1 MTGPLF
7 AGIDGGATKTAI
19 VVVDVNGEVI
29 ARAQTTTSN
38 AAVIGHERAA
48 ETLHR
53 LLQDAAQAASATLPF
68 AGAWFGLSGADRPE
82 DHALLRPRLQEL
94 ATDLRMTNDAEM
106 ALGALP
112 GGTGIVIVAGTG
124 SICFGQNELG
134 EHTRAGGWGHIFS
147 DEGSGYGLAVAALR
161 AFAAQHDGR
170 GPETSLASR
179 LMERWEIDDPF
190 SIINR
195 IYDPATSKS
204 DIARMSRIVVDEAA
218 NGDEVARDIL
228 DQGAVD
234 LASFGAAVARRLDL
248 GPELNIA
255 CVGGLLL
262 HVEPYRERVL
272 HYLREHWIVPDVT
285 LVDEPAIAA
294 AQALA
299 AKYRENPS

>member
-1 MTGPLF
+1 MTGPFF

-19 VVVDVNGEVI
+19 VVVDRHGDVVT
-29 ARAQTTTSN
+29 RAQTTTSN
-38 AAVIGHERAA
+38 AAVIGHDKAA
-48 ETLHR
+48 ETLR
-53 LLQDAAQAASATLPF
+53 GLLRDAARAADATLPF

-94 ATDLRMTNDAEM
+94 ATDIRMTNDAEM

-112 GGTGIVIVAGTG
+112 NGVGIVVVAGTG
-124 SICFGQNELG
+124 SICFGQNENG
-134 EHTRAGGWGHIFS
+134 DHARAGGWGHIFS

-170 GPETSLASR
+170 GPETSLTSR
-179 LMERWEIDDPF
+179 LVERWEIDDPF

-195 IYDPATSKS
+195 IYDPETTKS

-218 NGDEVARDIL
+218 SGDEVAREIL
-228 DQGAVD
+228 DQGAAD
-234 LASFGAAVARRLDL
+234 LASFCAAVAHRLGL
-248 GPELNIA
+248 GPELNVA

-262 HVEPYRERVL
+262 HVEPYRERML
-272 HYLREHWIVPDVT
+272 HYLREHWIVDDVT
-285 LVDEPAIAA
+285 LVEEPALAA

-299 AKYRENPS
+299 ATHRETT

>member
-1 MTGPLF
+1 MTGPLY

-19 VVVDVNGEVI
+19 VVVDSRGEVV
-29 ARAQTTTSN
+29 ARSQTSTSN
-38 AAVIGHERAA
+38 AAVIGHEKAA
-48 ETLHR
+48 DTLR
-53 LLQDAAQAASATLPF
+53 SLLQDAARAADTTLPF

-82 DHALLRPRLQEL
+82 DHAQLRPRLQEL
-94 ATDLRMTNDAEM
+94 ATDIRMTNDAEM

-112 GGTGIVIVAGTG
+112 GGIGIVIVAGTG
-124 SICFGQNELG
+124 SICFGQNENG
-134 EHTRAGGWGHIFS
+134 DHARAGGWGHIFS

-161 AFAAQHDGR
+161 AFAAQRDGR
-170 GPETSLASR
+170 GPETSLTSR

-195 IYDPATSKS
+195 MYAPETTKS

-218 NGDEVARDIL
+218 NGDEVAREIL
-228 DQGAVD
+228 DQGAAD

-248 GPELNIA
+248 GPELNVA

-272 HYLREHWIVPDVT
+272 HYLREHWIIADVT
-285 LVDEPAIAA
+285 LVEEP
-294 AQALA
+294 ALA
-299 AKYRENPS
+299 AARALAGIRGRSA